1 MADAAKLG
9 DRVVAMDTHI
19 ILVPSP
25 GGPIPTPTPSPFDGK
40 LIQNLSPTV
49 MIDNMPVA
57 VEGSV
62 ALNVA
67 PHVPAG
73 GPFQRPPSNRST
85 VKVGAPTVKADGK
98 PMVRNGDVAETCN
111 DPVDAPKGQ
120 VVASSTVKVGN

>member
-1 MADAAKLG
+1 MPDAAKLG

-19 ILVPSP
+19 VLVPSP

-40 LIQNLSPTV
+40 LVQSLSTTV
-49 MIDNMPVA
+49 MIDDMPVA

-73 GPFQRPPSNRST
+73 GPFQRTPSNRST

-98 PMVRNGDVAETCN
+98 PMVRNGDLAETCN

-120 VVASSTVKVGN
+120 VVSTSTVKVG